1 MGYLV
6 DFLTENLPQ
15 FRKGRLPSLYSD
27 FRQQEHSNPDGY
39 AANIMAWEVALAF
52 AAEHQI
58 VPGSTNTL
66 SISAGP
72 DLLEALDS
80 REWGTP
86 LALGTVFSKAV
97 LDGHFVP
104 QETFLRARPGAAES
118 SSTSLSWRLTL
129 WALGLMGASSWIPD
143 RLPTERF
150 VLMNNLAKKATKE
163 LIVFLTEPR
172 GRAEQVWPIAAFR
185 AVVSQKLNLK
195 HDISNDDFQILL
207 TSLSR
212 DRKLLAYNEST
223 VKLRANT
230 TEPLQI
236 TEQDQTIAS
245 LKSLIS
251 ELSSQ
256 AQDLAVRIESLDQQA
271 RSAVALKNRNAALR
285 HLKLKKIQETVLAQ
299 RSDTLVQL
307 EDILNQIEQAINQVE
322 VVAVLRS
329 STSVLKNLNAEIGD
343 VDSLQDV
350 LDSINEEVMKT
361 QEISTTI
368 GDTTQAGLVIDER
381 EIDDELAML
390 EADDEANKT
399 EYDIEQLQK
408 KLQELPVQSEEPN
421 KANAVQSR
429 PHAIEEI

>member
-1 MGYLV
+1 M
-6 DFLTENLPQ
+6 
-15 FRKGRLPSLYSD
+15 
-27 FRQQEHSNPDGY
+27 
-39 AANIMAWEVALAF
+39 
-52 AAEHQI
+52 
-58 VPGSTNTL
+58 
-66 SISAGP
+66 
-72 DLLEALDS
+72 
-80 REWGTP
+80 
-86 LALGTVFSKAV
+86 
-97 LDGHFVP
+97 
-104 QETFLRARPGAAES
+104 
-118 SSTSLSWRLTL
+118 
-129 WALGLMGASSWIPD
+129 
-143 RLPTERF
+143 
-150 VLMNNLAKKATKE
+150 
-163 LIVFLTEPR
+163 
-172 GRAEQVWPIAAFR
+172 WPIAAFR

-212 DRKLLAYNEST
+212 DRKLLAYNESVCCDFDGIALLTKYQT